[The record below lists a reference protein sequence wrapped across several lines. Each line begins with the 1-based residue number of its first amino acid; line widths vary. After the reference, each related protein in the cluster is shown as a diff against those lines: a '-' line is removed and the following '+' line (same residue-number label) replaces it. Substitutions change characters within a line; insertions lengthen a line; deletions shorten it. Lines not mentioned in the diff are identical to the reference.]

1 VARDS
6 KFLYLDEIL
15 ARHREVA
22 SRDTRSLPGL
32 IDAARTIPTSRGF
45 AKRLIE
51 DSKNALAV
59 IAEIK
64 RRSPSRGLLN
74 HNLDPKVV
82 AEQYKNAGASCISVL
97 TDSDFFGGSVEDLK
111 NARGAVDLPVL
122 QKDFTVSLNDICDA
136 KLMNADCILLIVAAL
151 NKVELAEFHNFASE
165 LDIDVLVEIHDEPE
179 LELALEIGAKMIG
192 VNQRNLKTFE
202 VDQQRAVR
210 IAKKIPSS
218 VVRVAES
225 GVRTRDDALQLRD
238 AGYHAV
244 LVGESLVTSKSI
256 ATTLGEL
263 RV

>member
-1 VARDS
+1 M
-6 KFLYLDEIL
+6 YLDEIL
-15 ARHREVA
+15 AQHREVA
-22 SRDTRSLPGL
+22 SRDSRSLSGL
-32 IDAARTIPTSRGF
+32 IEATRNISNSRGF

-64 RRSPSRGLLN
+64 RRSPSRGLLS
-74 HNLDPKVV
+74 HDLEPKVI

-97 TDSDFFGGSVEDLK
+97 TDSDFFGGSVGDLK
-111 NARGAVDLPVL
+111 SARGAVDLPVL
-122 QKDFTVSLNDICDA
+122 RKDFTVSLNDICDA

-151 NKVELAEFHNFASE
+151 NKDELSEFHKFASE
-165 LDIDVLVEIHDEPE
+165 LGLDVLVEIHDEPE
-179 LELALEIGAKMIG
+179 LDLALEIGAKMIG

-210 IAKKIPSS
+210 IAKKIPSN

-225 GVRTRDDALQLRD
+225 GVRTRDDASQLRD
-238 AGYHAV
+238 AGYHAI
-244 LVGESLVTSKSI
+244 LVGESLVTSKNI
-256 ATTLGEL
+256 AMTLDEL

>member
-1 VARDS
+1 
-6 KFLYLDEIL
+6 LYLDEIL
-15 ARHREVA
+15 AQHREVA
-22 SRDTRSLPGL
+22 SRDSRSLSGL
-32 IDAARTIPTSRGF
+32 IEATRTISNSRGF

-64 RRSPSRGLLN
+64 RRSPSRGLLS
-74 HNLDPKVV
+74 HDLDPKFI

-97 TDSDFFGGSVEDLK
+97 TDSDFFGGSVDDLK
-111 NARGAVDLPVL
+111 SARGAVDLPVL
-122 QKDFTVSLNDICDA
+122 RKDFTVSLNDICDA

-151 NKVELAEFHNFASE
+151 NKVELAEFHNFALE
-165 LDIDVLVEIHDEPE
+165 LGLDVLVEIHDEPE
-179 LELALEIGAKMIG
+179 LDLALEVGAKMVG

-210 IAKKIPSS
+210 IATKIPSS

-256 ATTLGEL
+256 AMTLDEL

>member
-1 VARDS
+1 M
-6 KFLYLDEIL
+6 YLDGIL
-15 ARHREVA
+15 AQHREVA
-22 SRDTRSLPGL
+22 SRDSRSLSGL
-32 IDAARTIPTSRGF
+32 IEATRTISNSRGF

-64 RRSPSRGLLN
+64 RRSPSRGLLS
-74 HNLDPKVV
+74 HDLEPKVI

-97 TDSDFFGGSVEDLK
+97 TDSDFFGGSVDDLK
-111 NARGAVDLPVL
+111 SARGAVDLPVL
-122 QKDFTVSLNDICDA
+122 RKDFAVSLNDICDA
-136 KLMNADCILLIVAAL
+136 KLRNADCILLIVAAL
-151 NKVELAEFHNFASE
+151 NKVELAEFHNFALE
-165 LDIDVLVEIHDEPE
+165 LGLDVLVEIHDEPE
-179 LELALEIGAKMIG
+179 LDLALEVGAKMIG

-210 IAKKIPSS
+210 IAKKIPSN

-244 LVGESLVTSKSI
+244 LVGESLVTSKNI
-256 ATTLGEL
+256 AMTLDEL

>member
-1 VARDS
+1 
-6 KFLYLDEIL
+6 LYLDGIL
-15 ARHREVA
+15 AQHREVA
-22 SRDTRSLPGL
+22 SRDSRSLSGL
-32 IDAARTIPTSRGF
+32 IEATRTISNSRGF

-64 RRSPSRGLLN
+64 RRSPSRGLLS
-74 HNLDPKVV
+74 HDLEPKVI

-97 TDSDFFGGSVEDLK
+97 TDSDFFGGSADDLK
-111 NARGAVDLPVL
+111 SARGAVDLPVL
-122 QKDFTVSLNDICDA
+122 RKDFTVSLNDICDA

-151 NKVELAEFHNFASE
+151 NKVELAEFHNFALE
-165 LDIDVLVEIHDEPE
+165 LGLDVLVEIHDEPE
-179 LELALEIGAKMIG
+179 LDLALEVGAKMIG
-192 VNQRNLKTFE
+192 VNQRNLRTFE

-210 IAKKIPSS
+210 IAKKIPGS

-244 LVGESLVTSKSI
+244 LVGETLVTSKNI
-256 ATTLGEL
+256 AMTLNEL

>member
-1 VARDS
+1 M
-6 KFLYLDEIL
+6 YLDEIL
-15 ARHREVA
+15 AQHREVA
-22 SRDTRSLPGL
+22 SRDSRSLSGL
-32 IDAARTIPTSRGF
+32 IEATRTISNSRGF

-64 RRSPSRGLLN
+64 RRSPSRGLLS
-74 HNLDPKVV
+74 HDLDPKVI

-97 TDSDFFGGSVEDLK
+97 TDSDFFGGSVDDLK
-111 NARGAVDLPVL
+111 SARGAVDLPVL
-122 QKDFTVSLNDICDA
+122 RKDFTVSLNDICDA

-151 NKVELAEFHNFASE
+151 NKGELAEFHNFASE
-165 LDIDVLVEIHDEPE
+165 LGLDVLVEIHDEPE
-179 LELALEIGAKMIG
+179 LDLALEIGAKMIG

-210 IAKKIPSS
+210 IAKKMPSG

-244 LVGESLVTSKSI
+244 LVGESLVTSKNI
-256 ATTLGEL
+256 AMTLDEL

>member
-1 VARDS
+1 
-6 KFLYLDEIL
+6 LYLDEIL
-15 ARHREVA
+15 AQHREVA
-22 SRDTRSLPGL
+22 SRDSRSLSGL
-32 IDAARTIPTSRGF
+32 IEATRTISNSRGF

-64 RRSPSRGLLN
+64 RRSPSRGLLS
-74 HNLDPKVV
+74 HDLDPKVV
-82 AEQYKNAGASCISVL
+82 AQQYKDAGASCISVL
-97 TDSDFFGGSVEDLK
+97 TDSDFFGGSVDDLK
-111 NARGAVDLPVL
+111 SARGAVDLPVL
-122 QKDFTVSLNDICDA
+122 RKDFTVSLNDICDA

-151 NKVELAEFHNFASE
+151 NKVELAEFHNFALE
-165 LDIDVLVEIHDEPE
+165 LGLDVLVEIHDEPE
-179 LELALEIGAKMIG
+179 LDLALEVGAKMIG
-192 VNQRNLKTFE
+192 VNQRNLRTFE

-210 IAKKIPSS
+210 IAKKIPGS

-244 LVGESLVTSKSI
+244 LVGETLVTSKNI
-256 ATTLGEL
+256 AMTLNEL

>member
-1 VARDS
+1 M
-6 KFLYLDEIL
+6 YLDEIL
-15 ARHREVA
+15 AQHREVA
-22 SRDTRSLPGL
+22 SRDTRSLSGL
-32 IDAARTIPTSRGF
+32 IEATRAISNSRGF

-64 RRSPSRGLLN
+64 RRSPSRGLLSQD
-74 HNLDPKVV
+74 LDPQVV

-97 TDSDFFGGSVEDLK
+97 TDSDFFGGSVDDLK
-111 NARGAVDLPVL
+111 SARGAVDLPVL
-122 QKDFTVSLNDICDA
+122 RKDFTVSLNDICDA

-151 NKVELAEFHNFASE
+151 NKDELSEFHKFASE
-165 LDIDVLVEIHDEPE
+165 LGLDVLVEIHDEPE
-179 LELALEIGAKMIG
+179 LDLALEIGAKMIG

-210 IAKKIPSS
+210 IAKKIPSN

-225 GVRTRDDALQLRD
+225 GVRTRDDASQLRD
-238 AGYHAV
+238 AGYHAI
-244 LVGESLVTSKSI
+244 LVGESLVTSKNI
-256 ATTLGEL
+256 AMTLDEL

>member
-1 VARDS
+1 M
-6 KFLYLDEIL
+6 YLDEIL
-15 ARHREVA
+15 AQHREVA
-22 SRDTRSLPGL
+22 SRDSRSLSGL
-32 IDAARTIPTSRGF
+32 IEATRTISNSRGF

-64 RRSPSRGLLN
+64 RRSPSRGLLS
-74 HNLDPKVV
+74 HDLDPKFI

-97 TDSDFFGGSVEDLK
+97 TDSDFFGGSVDDLK
-111 NARGAVDLPVL
+111 SARGAVDLPVL
-122 QKDFTVSLNDICDA
+122 RKDFTVSLNDICDA

-151 NKVELAEFHNFASE
+151 NKVELAEFHNFALE
-165 LDIDVLVEIHDEPE
+165 LGLDVLVEIHDEPE
-179 LELALEIGAKMIG
+179 LDLALEVGAKMIG
-192 VNQRNLKTFE
+192 VNQRNLRTFE

-210 IAKKIPSS
+210 IAKKIPGS

-244 LVGESLVTSKSI
+244 LVGESLVTSKNI
-256 ATTLGEL
+256 AMTLNEL

>member
-1 VARDS
+1 M
-6 KFLYLDEIL
+6 YLDGIL
-15 ARHREVA
+15 AQHREVA
-22 SRDTRSLPGL
+22 SRDSRSLSGL
-32 IDAARTIPTSRGF
+32 IEATRTISNSRGF

-64 RRSPSRGLLN
+64 RRSPSRGLLS
-74 HNLDPKVV
+74 HDLEPKVI

-97 TDSDFFGGSVEDLK
+97 TDSDFFGGSADDLK
-111 NARGAVDLPVL
+111 SARGAVDLPVL
-122 QKDFTVSLNDICDA
+122 RKDFTVSLNDICDA

-151 NKVELAEFHNFASE
+151 NKFELAEFHNFALE
-165 LDIDVLVEIHDEPE
+165 LGLDVLVEIHDEPE
-179 LELALEIGAKMIG
+179 LDLALEVGAKMIG
-192 VNQRNLKTFE
+192 VNQRNLRTFE

-210 IAKKIPSS
+210 IAKKIPGS

-244 LVGESLVTSKSI
+244 LVGETLVTSENI
-256 ATTLGEL
+256 AMTLNEL

>member
-1 VARDS
+1 M
-6 KFLYLDEIL
+6 YLDEIL
-15 ARHREVA
+15 AQHREVA
-22 SRDTRSLPGL
+22 SRDTRSLSGL
-32 IDAARTIPTSRGF
+32 IEATRAISNSRGF

-64 RRSPSRGLLN
+64 RRSPSRGLLSQD
-74 HNLDPKVV
+74 LDPQVV

-97 TDSDFFGGSVEDLK
+97 TDSDFFGGSVDDLK
-111 NARGAVDLPVL
+111 SARGAVDLPVL
-122 QKDFTVSLNDICDA
+122 RKDFTVSLNDICDA

-151 NKVELAEFHNFASE
+151 NKDELSEFHKFASE
-165 LDIDVLVEIHDEPE
+165 LGLDVLVEIHDEPE
-179 LELALEIGAKMIG
+179 LDLALEIGAKMIG

-210 IAKKIPSS
+210 IAKEIPSN

-225 GVRTRDDALQLRD
+225 GVRTRDDASQLRD
-238 AGYHAV
+238 AGYHAI
-244 LVGESLVTSKSI
+244 LVGESLVTSKNI
-256 ATTLGEL
+256 AMTLDEL

>member
-1 VARDS
+1 M
-6 KFLYLDEIL
+6 YLDGIL
-15 ARHREVA
+15 AQHREVA
-22 SRDTRSLPGL
+22 SRDSRSLSGL
-32 IDAARTIPTSRGF
+32 IEATRTISNSRGF

-64 RRSPSRGLLN
+64 RRSPSRGLLS
-74 HNLDPKVV
+74 HDLEPKVI

-97 TDSDFFGGSVEDLK
+97 TDFDFFGGSADDLK
-111 NARGAVDLPVL
+111 SARGAVDLPVL
-122 QKDFTVSLNDICDA
+122 RKDFTVSLNDICDA

-151 NKVELAEFHNFASE
+151 NKFELAEFHNFALE
-165 LDIDVLVEIHDEPE
+165 LGLDVLVEIHDEPE
-179 LELALEIGAKMIG
+179 LDLALEVGAKMIG
-192 VNQRNLKTFE
+192 VNQRNLRTFE

-210 IAKKIPSS
+210 IAKKIPGS

-244 LVGESLVTSKSI
+244 LVGETLVTSKNI
-256 ATTLGEL
+256 AMTLNEL

>member
-1 VARDS
+1 M
-6 KFLYLDEIL
+6 YLDEIL
-15 ARHREVA
+15 AQHREVA
-22 SRDTRSLPGL
+22 SRDTRSLSGL
-32 IDAARTIPTSRGF
+32 IEATRAISNSRGF

-64 RRSPSRGLLN
+64 RRSPSRGLLS
-74 HNLDPKVV
+74 HDLDPKVV
-82 AEQYKNAGASCISVL
+82 AALYKNAGASCISVL
-97 TDSDFFGGSVEDLK
+97 TDSDFFGGSVDDLK
-111 NARGAVDLPVL
+111 SARGAVDLPVL
-122 QKDFTVSLNDICDA
+122 RKDFTVSLNDICDA

-151 NKVELAEFHNFASE
+151 NKDELSEFHKFASE
-165 LDIDVLVEIHDEPE
+165 LGLDVLVEIHDEPE
-179 LELALEIGAKMIG
+179 LDLALEIGAKMIG

-210 IAKKIPSS
+210 IAKEIPSN

-244 LVGESLVTSKSI
+244 LVGESLVTSKNI
-256 ATTLGEL
+256 AMTLDEL

>member
-1 VARDS
+1 M
-6 KFLYLDEIL
+6 YLDEIL
-15 ARHREVA
+15 AQHREVA
-22 SRDTRSLPGL
+22 SRDTRSLSGL
-32 IDAARTIPTSRGF
+32 IEATRAISNSRGF

-97 TDSDFFGGSVEDLK
+97 TDSDFFGGSVDDLK
-111 NARGAVDLPVL
+111 SARGAVDLPVL
-122 QKDFTVSLNDICDA
+122 RKDFTVSLNDICDA

-151 NKVELAEFHNFASE
+151 NKDELSEFHKFASE
-165 LDIDVLVEIHDEPE
+165 LGLDVLVEIHDEPE
-179 LELALEIGAKMIG
+179 LDLALEIGAKMIG

-202 VDQQRAVR
+202 VDQQRAVH
-210 IAKKIPSS
+210 IAKKIPSN

-225 GVRTRDDALQLRD
+225 GVRTRDDASQLRD
-238 AGYHAV
+238 AGYHAI
-244 LVGESLVTSKSI
+244 LVGESLVTSKNI
-256 ATTLGEL
+256 AMTLDEL

>member
-1 VARDS
+1 M
-6 KFLYLDEIL
+6 YLDGIL
-15 ARHREVA
+15 AQHREVA
-22 SRDTRSLPGL
+22 SRDSRSLSGL
-32 IDAARTIPTSRGF
+32 IEATRTISNSRGF

-64 RRSPSRGLLN
+64 RRSPSRGLLS
-74 HNLDPKVV
+74 HDLEPKVI

-97 TDSDFFGGSVEDLK
+97 TDSDFFGGSADDLK
-111 NARGAVDLPVL
+111 SARGAVDLPVL
-122 QKDFTVSLNDICDA
+122 RKDFTVSLNDICDA

-151 NKVELAEFHNFASE
+151 NKFELAEFHNFALE
-165 LDIDVLVEIHDEPE
+165 LGLDVLVEIHDEPE
-179 LELALEIGAKMIG
+179 LDLALEVGAKMIG
-192 VNQRNLKTFE
+192 VNQRNLRTFE

-210 IAKKIPSS
+210 IAKKIPGS

-244 LVGESLVTSKSI
+244 LVGESLVTSKNI
-256 ATTLGEL
+256 AMTLNEL

>member
-1 VARDS
+1 M
-6 KFLYLDEIL
+6 YLDGIL
-15 ARHREVA
+15 AQHREVA
-22 SRDTRSLPGL
+22 SRDSRSLSGL
-32 IDAARTIPTSRGF
+32 IEATRTISNSRGF

-64 RRSPSRGLLN
+64 RRSPSRGLLS
-74 HNLDPKVV
+74 HDLEPKVI

-97 TDSDFFGGSVEDLK
+97 TDSDFFGGSADDLK
-111 NARGAVDLPVL
+111 SARGAVDLPVL
-122 QKDFTVSLNDICDA
+122 RKDFTVSLNDICDA

-151 NKVELAEFHNFASE
+151 NKVELAEFHNFALE
-165 LDIDVLVEIHDEPE
+165 LGLDVLVEIHDEPE
-179 LELALEIGAKMIG
+179 LDLALEVGAKMIG
-192 VNQRNLKTFE
+192 VNQRNLRTFE

-210 IAKKIPSS
+210 IAKKIPGS

-244 LVGESLVTSKSI
+244 LVGETLVTSKNI
-256 ATTLGEL
+256 AMTLNEL

>member
-1 VARDS
+1 M
-6 KFLYLDEIL
+6 YLDEIL
-15 ARHREVA
+15 AQHREVA
-22 SRDTRSLPGL
+22 SRDSRSLSGL
-32 IDAARTIPTSRGF
+32 IEATRTISNSRGF

-64 RRSPSRGLLN
+64 RRSPSRGLLS
-74 HNLDPKVV
+74 HDLDPKVV

-97 TDSDFFGGSVEDLK
+97 TDSDFFGGSVGDLK
-111 NARGAVDLPVL
+111 SARGAVDLPVL
-122 QKDFTVSLNDICDA
+122 RKDFTVSLNDICDA

-151 NKVELAEFHNFASE
+151 NKFELAEFHNFALE
-165 LDIDVLVEIHDEPE
+165 LGLDVLVEIHDEPE
-179 LELALEIGAKMIG
+179 LDLALEVGAKMIG
-192 VNQRNLKTFE
+192 VNQRNLRTFE
-202 VDQQRAVR
+202 VDQQRAVQ
-210 IAKKIPSS
+210 IAKKIPGS

-244 LVGESLVTSKSI
+244 LVGESLVTSKNI
-256 ATTLGEL
+256 AMTLNEL

>member
-1 VARDS
+1 M
-6 KFLYLDEIL
+6 YLDEIL
-15 ARHREVA
+15 AQHREVA
-22 SRDTRSLPGL
+22 SRDSRPLSEL
-32 IDAARTIPTSRGF
+32 IVATRTISKSRGF

-51 DSKNALAV
+51 DSKNTLAV

-74 HNLDPKVV
+74 HDLDPKVV

-97 TDSDFFGGSVEDLK
+97 TDSDFFGGSVDDLK
-111 NARGAVDLPVL
+111 SARGAVDLPVL
-122 QKDFTVSLNDICDA
+122 RKDFTVSLNDICDA

-151 NKVELAEFHNFASE
+151 NKIELAEFHNFGLE
-165 LDIDVLVEIHDEPE
+165 LGLDVLVEIHDESE
-179 LELALEIGAKMIG
+179 LDLALEVGAKMIG

-244 LVGESLVTSKSI
+244 LVGESLVTSKNI
-256 ATTLGEL
+256 AMTLNEL

>member
-1 VARDS
+1 M
-6 KFLYLDEIL
+6 YLDEIL
-15 ARHREVA
+15 AQHREVA
-22 SRDTRSLPGL
+22 SRDSRSLSGL
-32 IDAARTIPTSRGF
+32 IEATRTISNSRGF

-64 RRSPSRGLLN
+64 RRSPSRGLLS
-74 HNLDPKVV
+74 HDLDPKVV
-82 AEQYKNAGASCISVL
+82 AQQYKDAGASCISVL
-97 TDSDFFGGSVEDLK
+97 TDSDFFGGSADDLK
-111 NARGAVDLPVL
+111 SARGAVDLPVL
-122 QKDFTVSLNDICDA
+122 RKDFTVSLNDICDA

-151 NKVELAEFHNFASE
+151 NKFELAEFHNFALE
-165 LDIDVLVEIHDEPE
+165 LGLDVLVEIHDEPE
-179 LELALEIGAKMIG
+179 LDLALEVGAKMIG
-192 VNQRNLKTFE
+192 VNQRNLRTFE

-210 IAKKIPSS
+210 IAKKIPGS

-244 LVGESLVTSKSI
+244 LVGETLVTSKNI
-256 ATTLGEL
+256 AMTLNEL

>member
-1 VARDS
+1 
-6 KFLYLDEIL
+6 LYLDEIL
-15 ARHREVA
+15 AQHREVA
-22 SRDTRSLPGL
+22 SRDSRSLSGL
-32 IDAARTIPTSRGF
+32 IEATRTISNSRGF

-64 RRSPSRGLLN
+64 RRSPSRGLLS
-74 HNLDPKVV
+74 HDLDPKVV
-82 AEQYKNAGASCISVL
+82 AQQYKNAGASCISVL
-97 TDSDFFGGSVEDLK
+97 TDSDFFGGSVDDLK
-111 NARGAVDLPVL
+111 SARGAVDLPVL
-122 QKDFTVSLNDICDA
+122 RKDFTVSLNDICDA

-151 NKVELAEFHNFASE
+151 NKVELAEFHNFALE
-165 LDIDVLVEIHDEPE
+165 LGLDVLVEIHDESE
-179 LELALEIGAKMIG
+179 LDLALEVGAKMVG

-210 IAKKIPSS
+210 IATKIPSS

-244 LVGESLVTSKSI
+244 LVGESLVTSKDI
-256 ATTLGEL
+256 AMTLNEL

>member
-1 VARDS
+1 M
-6 KFLYLDEIL
+6 YLDEIL
-15 ARHREVA
+15 AQHREVA
-22 SRDTRSLPGL
+22 SRDSRSLSGL
-32 IDAARTIPTSRGF
+32 IEATRTISNSRGF

-64 RRSPSRGLLN
+64 RRSPSRGLLS
-74 HNLDPKVV
+74 HDLDPKVV

-97 TDSDFFGGSVEDLK
+97 TDSDFFGGSVDDLK
-111 NARGAVDLPVL
+111 SARGAVDLPVL
-122 QKDFTVSLNDICDA
+122 RKDFTVSLNDICDA

-151 NKVELAEFHNFASE
+151 NKDELSEFHKFASE
-165 LDIDVLVEIHDEPE
+165 LGLDVLVEIHDEPE
-179 LELALEIGAKMIG
+179 LDLALEIGAKMIG

-210 IAKKIPSS
+210 IAKKIPSN

-225 GVRTRDDALQLRD
+225 GVRTRDDASQLRD
-238 AGYHAV
+238 AGYHAI
-244 LVGESLVTSKSI
+244 LVGESLVTSKNI
-256 ATTLGEL
+256 AMTLDEL

>member
-1 VARDS
+1 M
-6 KFLYLDEIL
+6 YLDGIL
-15 ARHREVA
+15 AQHREVA
-22 SRDTRSLPGL
+22 SRDSRSLSGL
-32 IDAARTIPTSRGF
+32 IEATRTISNSRGF

-64 RRSPSRGLLN
+64 RRSPSRGLLS
-74 HNLDPKVV
+74 HDLEPKVI

-97 TDSDFFGGSVEDLK
+97 TDSDFFGGSADDLK
-111 NARGAVDLPVL
+111 SARGAVDLPVL
-122 QKDFTVSLNDICDA
+122 RKDFTVSLNDICDA

-151 NKVELAEFHNFASE
+151 NKVELAEFHNFALE
-165 LDIDVLVEIHDEPE
+165 LGLDVLVEIHDEPE
-179 LELALEIGAKMIG
+179 LDLALEVGAKMIG
-192 VNQRNLKTFE
+192 VNQRNLRTFE

-210 IAKKIPSS
+210 IATKIPSS

-244 LVGESLVTSKSI
+244 LVGESLVTSKNI
-256 ATTLGEL
+256 AMTLNEL

>member
-1 VARDS
+1 M
-6 KFLYLDEIL
+6 YLDEIL
-15 ARHREVA
+15 AQHREVA
-22 SRDTRSLPGL
+22 SRDSRSLSGL
-32 IDAARTIPTSRGF
+32 IEATRTISNSRGF

-64 RRSPSRGLLN
+64 RRSPSRGLLS
-74 HNLDPKVV
+74 HDLDPKVV
-82 AEQYKNAGASCISVL
+82 AQQYKNAGASCISVL
-97 TDSDFFGGSVEDLK
+97 TDSDFFGGSVDDLK
-111 NARGAVDLPVL
+111 SARGVVDLPVL
-122 QKDFTVSLNDICDA
+122 RKDFTVSLNDICDA

-151 NKVELAEFHNFASE
+151 NKFELAEFHNFALE
-165 LDIDVLVEIHDEPE
+165 LGLDVLVEIHDEPE
-179 LELALEIGAKMIG
+179 LDLALEVGAKMIG
-192 VNQRNLKTFE
+192 VNQRKLRTFE

-210 IAKKIPSS
+210 IAKKIPGS

-244 LVGESLVTSKSI
+244 LVGETLVTSKNI
-256 ATTLGEL
+256 AMTLNEL

>member
-1 VARDS
+1 M
-6 KFLYLDEIL
+6 YLDEIL
-15 ARHREVA
+15 AQHREVA
-22 SRDTRSLPGL
+22 SRDSRSLSGL
-32 IDAARTIPTSRGF
+32 IEATRTISNSRGF

-64 RRSPSRGLLN
+64 RRSPSRGLLS
-74 HNLDPKVV
+74 HDLDPKVI

-97 TDSDFFGGSVEDLK
+97 TDSDFFGGSVDDLK
-111 NARGAVDLPVL
+111 SARGAVDLPVL
-122 QKDFTVSLNDICDA
+122 RKDFTVSLNDICDA

-165 LDIDVLVEIHDEPE
+165 LGLDVLVEIHDEPE
-179 LELALEIGAKMIG
+179 LDLALEIGAKMIG

-210 IAKKIPSS
+210 IAKKMPSG

-225 GVRTRDDALQLRD
+225 VVRTRDDALQLRD

-244 LVGESLVTSKSI
+244 LVGESLVTSKNI
-256 ATTLGEL
+256 AMTLDEL

>member
-1 VARDS
+1 
-6 KFLYLDEIL
+6 LYLDEIL
-15 ARHREVA
+15 AQHREVA
-22 SRDTRSLPGL
+22 SRDSRSLSGL
-32 IDAARTIPTSRGF
+32 IEATRTISNSRGF

-64 RRSPSRGLLN
+64 RRSPSRGLLS
-74 HNLDPKVV
+74 HDLDPKVV
-82 AEQYKNAGASCISVL
+82 AQQYKNAGASCISVL
-97 TDSDFFGGSVEDLK
+97 TDSDFFGGSVDDLK
-111 NARGAVDLPVL
+111 SARGAVDLPVL
-122 QKDFTVSLNDICDA
+122 RKDFTVSLNDICDA

-151 NKVELAEFHNFASE
+151 NKVELAEFHNFALE
-165 LDIDVLVEIHDEPE
+165 LGLDVLVEIHDEPE
-179 LELALEIGAKMIG
+179 LDLALEVGAKMIG
-192 VNQRNLKTFE
+192 VNQRNLRTFE

-210 IAKKIPSS
+210 IAKKIPGS

-244 LVGESLVTSKSI
+244 LVGESLVTSKDI
-256 ATTLGEL
+256 AMTLNEL

>member
-1 VARDS
+1 M
-6 KFLYLDEIL
+6 YLDGIL
-15 ARHREVA
+15 AQHREVA
-22 SRDTRSLPGL
+22 SRDSRSLSGL
-32 IDAARTIPTSRGF
+32 IEATRTISNSRGF

-64 RRSPSRGLLN
+64 RRSPSRGLLS
-74 HNLDPKVV
+74 HDLEPKVI

-97 TDSDFFGGSVEDLK
+97 TDSDFFGGSADDLK
-111 NARGAVDLPVL
+111 SARGAVDLPVL
-122 QKDFTVSLNDICDA
+122 RKDFTVSLNDICDA

-151 NKVELAEFHNFASE
+151 NKVELAEFHNFALE
-165 LDIDVLVEIHDEPE
+165 LGLDVLVEIHDEPE
-179 LELALEIGAKMIG
+179 LDLALEVGAKMIG
-192 VNQRNLKTFE
+192 VNQRNLRTFE

-210 IAKKIPSS
+210 IAKKIPGS

-244 LVGESLVTSKSI
+244 LVGESLVTSKNI
-256 ATTLGEL
+256 AMTLNEL

>member
-1 VARDS
+1 M
-6 KFLYLDEIL
+6 YLDEIL
-15 ARHREVA
+15 AQHREVA
-22 SRDTRSLPGL
+22 SRDSRSLSGL
-32 IDAARTIPTSRGF
+32 IEATRTISNSRGF

-64 RRSPSRGLLN
+64 RRSPSRGLLS
-74 HNLDPKVV
+74 HDLEPKVI

-97 TDSDFFGGSVEDLK
+97 TDSDFFGGSADDLK
-111 NARGAVDLPVL
+111 SARGAVDLPVL
-122 QKDFTVSLNDICDA
+122 RKDFTVSLNDICDA

-151 NKVELAEFHNFASE
+151 NKVELAEFHNFALE
-165 LDIDVLVEIHDEPE
+165 LGLDVLVEIHDEPE
-179 LELALEIGAKMIG
+179 LDLALEVGAKMIG
-192 VNQRNLKTFE
+192 VNQRNLRTFE

-210 IAKKIPSS
+210 IATKIPGS

-244 LVGESLVTSKSI
+244 LVGESLVTSKNI
-256 ATTLGEL
+256 AMTLDEL